1 MSQHAANEV
10 AAAGIKL
17 APAGA
22 VVVADGAAR
31 TIWGVGLQDW
41 VYIAT
46 LLYLAF
52 QIVVIMPRVVTTVQ
66 GWFKRGD

>member
-1 MSQHAANEV
+1 MMRSEQMSQHA
-10 AAAGIKL
+10 

-52 QIVVIMPRVVTTVQ
+52 QIVAIMQ
-66 GWFKRGD
+66 S